1 MINGDVNDFVDR
13 ISYGDE
19 LIFTFHGRKY
29 FLQGYHDLG
38 GLWTTYRDRW
48 EPPADDCIWVGKCD
62 LHFPVEEFLR
72 QRIWDGRTFWEAQ
85 EEMEWAGIPVL
96 DNWIPESVASY
107 LLFGGNFT
115 GNVRS

>member
-1 MINGDVNDFVDR
+1 MIWAV
-13 ISYGDE
+13 YGP
-19 LIFTFHGRKY
+19 LTAIAGNRT
-29 FLQGYHDLG
+29 L
-38 GLWTTYRDRW
+38 
-48 EPPADDCIWVGKCD
+48 IWVGKCD
-62 LHFPVEEFLR
+62 FHFPVEEFLR